1 MADIERVSRQVGM
14 LFDLEDPIQGSY
26 QLEVSSP
33 GIERRF
39 FTIEQCQDY
48 LGELTQLRLR
58 IPLEG
63 RKTFNG
69 KLTEVDTGS
78 GTLTLD
84 EDGTSHRFRFDEL
97 HDMNLVWQA

>member
-1 MADIERVSRQVGM
+1 M

-39 FTIEQCQDY
+39 FTVEQCQGY
-48 LGELTQLRLR
+48 LGELAQLRLR
-58 IPLEG
+58 EPLEG
-63 RKTFNG
+63 RKSFSGT
-69 KLTEVDTGS
+69 LAEVDAGS
-78 GTLTLD
+78 GTVTLD
-84 EDGTSHRFRFDEL
+84 EDGTCHRFRFDEV